1 MCDMSFHLA
10 VSQKIPSSRTYQF
23 GSKKTTL
30 VLTQELPSLEEL
42 CGNHS
47 ASSTLIIC
55 DENTKRY
62 GELLVRENRSPSNSG
77 TPFSTFSEELEKS
90 SADNTENSLPPISRG
105 TPALCVLPAGEAH
118 KGWPTVE
125 RILASASQAG
135 MKRDGLFIGIGGGVI
150 TDLVAFAASI
160 YMRGV
165 EVRLV
170 STTLLGM
177 VDAALGGKTGFDA
190 FGIKNLIGSFYPA
203 SVVWAPLITL
213 ETLPLREWKSGF
225 AEIIKTGIIGD
236 PGILSLI
243 EETVP
248 LWNSLFNPVSS
259 QENLGR
265 GSGDTF
271 SPPPLSTNLDPS
283 EGNTDSHGT
292 VSLNALPP
300 PRSKAPELYEL
311 IGELILRSIEVK
323 AKIVSEDPE
332 ERGGKRALLNL
343 GHTFGHAL
351 EAILGLGAI
360 SHGEAVAW
368 GIAQACRLG
377 VVTGH
382 TPQEKG
388 RWIINL
394 LDQLGYETA
403 PLYNGTISW
412 EHLVR
417 PMGLDKKNQ
426 ERGLR
431 FIVPTEETC
440 TILPLSFEAFVQLFP
455 K

>member
-1 MCDMSFHLA
+1 MPLHLA
-10 VSQKIPSSRTYQF
+10 TYQKIPFSRTYQF
-23 GSKKTTL
+23 GNKETTL

-42 CGNHS
+42 RGNHS
-47 ASSTLIIC
+47 ASGTLIIC

-62 GELLVRENRSPSNSG
+62 GELLVRGKRSPSNS
-77 TPFSTFSEELEKS
+77 PPRFSTTSEGLKKS
-90 SADNTENSLPPISRG
+90 AADDSENSLPPPSRE

-125 RILASASQAG
+125 SLLASASQAG

-203 SVVWAPLITL
+203 SVVWVPLTTL

-236 PGILSLI
+236 PEILSLI

-265 GSGDTF
+265 GSGGTL
-271 SPPPLSTNLDPS
+271 SPNPLSTNLDPL
-283 EGNTDSHGT
+283 EEHTESHGDT
-292 VSLNALPP
+292 SLNALPP
-300 PRSKAPELYEL
+300 PRSQAPELYEL

-388 RWIINL
+388 RCIINL